1 MKTAYSIAQVEQMCG
16 GKLYPRFD
24 ADAVISYLMIDSRKL
39 RHASEALFFAIKGK
53 RQDGHQYIEAL
64 IEQGVHNFV
73 VADETVIAKYANA
86 NFILVKDVVT
96 SLQRLAIAHRSKFE
110 IPMVGI
116 TGSNGKTIVKEWL
129 FQLLSDSFNIVRNP
143 KSFNS
148 QIGVPISVWQINES
162 HTLGIFEAGISE
174 PDEMIRLEKVIQPTI
189 GLITNIGEAHAQGFL
204 NVKHKTKEKL
214 KLFLGVDTLVYCKDH
229 GEINQAISEISTFNK
244 PHEDDHKVTL
254 FSWSINT
261 DADVRVSSILQQK
274 SRSFITLE
282 YKLQKFDI
290 EIPFI
295 DKASIENAIHCV
307 CVMLLLDVAIPII
320 QERTKLLTS
329 VAMRLEMK
337 EAINNCTII
346 NDAYNSDIES
356 ITIALDFLSLQ
367 QQHAKRTVILSDVYQ
382 SGRNDPDLYQFVAD
396 VLKEKKIDRFIGV
409 GKSITRQRKSFEE
422 ADLNEV
428 HLFETTDELLKTI
441 SSDWFKN
448 ETILLKGA
456 RAFEFERIVKNLER
470 KSHRTVLE
478 INLNA
483 LSENFKVYQ
492 GLLKPETKVMAMVKA
507 AAYGSGSAEVAN
519 VLQFNRADYLAV
531 AYTDEGVDL
540 RKNGI
545 TLPIMVMNPEE
556 SAFDAIVNYGLEPEI
571 YSLKLL
577 HSFQDFLIQ
586 NNAGEV
592 KIHIELET
600 GMNRLGFEASD
611 IPDLIAI
618 IKGSPI
624 LKIASIFSHL
634 STSDDESMDS
644 NTNRQIALFDK
655 LSKIIINEFEYK
667 ILRHILNSNGITRF
681 TDAQFDMVRLGL
693 GLYGIDSSAKVSQ
706 KLTPISTL
714 KTTISQIKKI
724 KKGESIGY
732 GGQTIAPHDMTI
744 ATVGIGYADGL
755 NRGLSKGIGEL
766 YIENEAFPIVGNIC
780 MDMTMIDLKNSNDL
794 YEGQEVI
801 VFGQNHPIETISQKI
816 GTIPYEILTSIS
828 SRVRRIYLM
837 E

>member
-24 ADAVISYLMIDSRKL
+24 ADAVVSYLMIDSRKL
-39 RHASEALFFAIKGK
+39 RQASEVLFFAIKGK
-53 RQDGHQYIEAL
+53 RQDGHQYIASL

-73 VADETVIAKYANA
+73 VSDETVIAKYATA
-86 NFILVKDVVT
+86 NFILVKDVVIA
-96 SLQRLAIAHRSKFE
+96 LQKLAIAHRAKFE
-110 IPMVGI
+110 IPVVGI

-148 QIGVPISVWQINES
+148 QIGVPISVWQMNES

-189 GLITNIGEAHAQGFL
+189 GLFTNIGEAHAQGFL

-214 KLFLGVDTLVYCKDH
+214 KLFLGVDSLVYCKDH
-229 GEINQAISEISTFNK
+229 GEINQAISEIATFNK
-244 PHEDDHKVTL
+244 PHEDDHKVKFFT
-254 FSWSINT
+254 WSAHT
-261 DADVRVSSILQQK
+261 DADVRVTSILQQK
-274 SRSFITLE
+274 NSSFITIE
-282 YKLQKFDI
+282 YKLQSFEV
-290 EIPFI
+290 EILFI
-295 DKASIENAIHCV
+295 DKASIENTIHCI
-307 CVMLLLDVAIPII
+307 CVMLLLGVEIPVI
-320 QERTKLLTS
+320 QERTKLLSS

-337 EAINNCTII
+337 EAINNCTVI

-422 ADLNEV
+422 AGLNEV

-483 LSENFKVYQ
+483 LAENFKVYQ
-492 GLLKPETKVMAMVKA
+492 SLLKPETKVMAMVKA

-519 VLQFNRADYLAV
+519 VLQFNNADYLAV
-531 AYTDEGVDL
+531 AYADEGVDL

-571 YSLKLL
+571 YSPKLL
-577 HSFQDFLIQ
+577 QSFLDFLSQ
-586 NNAGEV
+586 NNTGEV
-592 KIHIELET
+592 KIHLELET
-600 GMNRLGFEASD
+600 GMNRLGFEESD
-611 IPDLIAI
+611 IEDLISTI
-618 IKGSPI
+618 RQNPT
-624 LKIASIFSHL
+624 LKIASVFSHL
-634 STSDDESMDS
+634 STSDDENMDD
-644 NTNRQIALFDK
+644 NTKRQIAFFDRM
-655 LSKIIINEFEYK
+655 SKAVIDKFDYK

-681 TDAQFDMVRLGL
+681 ANAQFDMVRLGL
-693 GLYGIDSSAKVSQ
+693 GLYGIDSSAKVSH

-714 KTTISQIKKI
+714 KTTISQIKNI
-724 KKGESIGY
+724 KK
-732 GGQTIAPHDMTI
+732 
-744 ATVGIGYADGL
+744 
-755 NRGLSKGIGEL
+755 RGKHWVWRTYSSTKR
-766 YIENEAFPIVGNIC
+766 YDHSHCSYWIC
-780 MDMTMIDLKNSNDL
+780 RWT
-794 YEGQEVI
+794 Q
-801 VFGQNHPIETISQKI
+801 
-816 GTIPYEILTSIS
+816 
-828 SRVRRIYLM
+828 
-837 E
+837 